1 MIEGIELGDFDLES
15 FMDEAQDADSS
26 IEDIRNDSMRQIVFI
41 IDASNSMQGHKIGAV
56 NDCVNNIISKLK
68 MLDRSQEN
76 SVNVSVMGFSTKLF
90 RWSNGFVRASE
101 FKYSYVEMVDG
112 LTDVNA
118 VLQEL
123 TDLTNNDM
131 NKKAKKYTVLFS
143 DGLLTE
149 DYSTSL
155 AKWKSTQQY
164 PDIMKIAVAF
174 DEDLQ
179 DPQSKDFYQEFVDTG
194 IILPMTKQE
203 ELLSILLS

>member
-15 FMDEAQDADSS
+15 FMDEAKNADSS
-26 IEDIRNDSMRQIVFI
+26 IEDIRNDSMRQIVFV

-68 MLDRSQEN
+68 TLDRSQEN
-76 SVNVSVMGFSTKLF
+76 SVNVSVMGFSTRLF
-90 RWSNGFVRASE
+90 RWTNGFVRASE

-112 LTDVNA
+112 LTDMNA
-118 VLQEL
+118 VFQEL
-123 TDLTNNDM
+123 TDLTNKDM
-131 NKKAKKYTVLFS
+131 NKEAKKYTVLFS

-149 DYSTSL
+149 DYSASL
-155 AKWKSTQQY
+155 EKWKSEQQY

>member
-15 FMDEAQDADSS
+15 FMDEAKDADSS
-26 IEDIRNDSMRQIVFI
+26 IKDIRNDSMRQIVFV

-68 MLDRSQEN
+68 TLDRSQEN
-76 SVNVSVMGFSTKLF
+76 SVNVSVMGFSTRLF
-90 RWSNGFVRASE
+90 RWTNGFVRASE

-118 VLQEL
+118 VFQEL

-131 NKKAKKYTVLFS
+131 NKEAKKYTVLFFFV
-143 DGLLTE
+143 LLTE
-149 DYSTSL
+149 DYSASL
-155 AKWKSTQQY
+155 AKWKSAQQY
-164 PDIMKIAVAF
+164 SDIMKIAVAF

-179 DPQSKDFYQEFVDTG
+179 DPQSKDFYQKFVDNG

>member
-68 MLDRSQEN
+68 TLDRSQEN

-118 VLQEL
+118 VFQEL